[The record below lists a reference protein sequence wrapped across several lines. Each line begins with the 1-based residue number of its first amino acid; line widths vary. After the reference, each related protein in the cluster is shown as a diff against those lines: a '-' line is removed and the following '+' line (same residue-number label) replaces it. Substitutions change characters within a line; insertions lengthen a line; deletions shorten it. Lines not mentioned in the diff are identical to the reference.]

1 MVSALLSL
9 SSYVLGPDGTA
20 LDVKSHSASD
30 GESETINFATNIAC
44 GLNVIKVIAFPVWT
58 CGRVDVW
65 TCGRVDVCL
74 HEYNDPTLVIMYN
87 HCTKTFSLHY
97 GSSNSGRL
105 PETHDRMISK
115 LATQQAHRFRS
126 TLSSASMTSQRFHNR
141 VSLCLATCEHRR
153 VDEEVY

>member
-1 MVSALLSL
+1 
-9 SSYVLGPDGTA
+9 
-20 LDVKSHSASD
+20 
-30 GESETINFATNIAC
+30 
-44 GLNVIKVIAFPVWT
+44 
-58 CGRVDVW
+58 
-65 TCGRVDVCL
+65 
-74 HEYNDPTLVIMYN
+74 MYN
-87 HCTKTFSLHY
+87 HCTKKPFPLHY

>member
-44 GLNVIKVIAFPVWT
+44 GLNCNKGHRVPCVDVWT

-65 TCGRVDVCL
+65 TCGR
-74 HEYNDPTLVIMYN
+74 M
-87 HCTKTFSLHY
+87 F
-97 GSSNSGRL
+97 
-105 PETHDRMISK
+105 
-115 LATQQAHRFRS
+115 A
-126 TLSSASMTSQRFHNR
+126 
-141 VSLCLATCEHRR
+141 
-153 VDEEVY
+153 